1 MQIFFCNIRKKS
13 YVCRIKNHKNKNAML
28 TAELETPKLRRQ
40 IIDRVQTLDSRAL
53 TKLLFIIDHNQ
64 YDNYVDE
71 EDDVTIDLDFPTP
84 QTPEEASREMDEI
97 EEEYRQGKFYT
108 LEESNAR
115 IDKIFKK
122 YERNYI

>member
-1 MQIFFCNIRKKS
+1 
-13 YVCRIKNHKNKNAML
+13 ML

-84 QTPEEASREMDEI
+84 QTPEEARKEIEEI
-97 EEEYRQGKFYT
+97 EEEIRQGKCMT
-108 LEESNAR
+108 LDEFIAHTNQKLNNYESY
-115 IDKIFKK
+115 FV
-122 YERNYI
+122 

>member
-1 MQIFFCNIRKKS
+1 
-13 YVCRIKNHKNKNAML
+13 ML

-64 YDNYVDE
+64 YDNYVDD
-71 EDDVTIDLDFPTP
+71 DDVVIDLDFHTP

-97 EEEYRQGKFYT
+97 EEEFKQGKFIT
-108 LEESNAR
+108 HEQGMAEIDR
-115 IDKIFKK
+115 IIKK
-122 YERNYI
+122 YEYSMV

>member
-1 MQIFFCNIRKKS
+1 
-13 YVCRIKNHKNKNAML
+13 ML
-28 TAELETPKLRRQ
+28 TAEIETPKLRRQ
-40 IIDRVQTLDSRAL
+40 VIDRVQRLDARSL
-53 TKLLFIIDHNQ
+53 TKLLFIIDNNQ
-64 YDNYVDE
+64 YNDYL
-71 EDDVTIDLDFPTP
+71 DDDDDINIDLDFPTP

-122 YERNYI
+122 YEHNYI